1 MSGRKNKKNMPLWH
15 PVLWPSWL
23 LVFTLYLLALLPMSA
38 KQRFGRRLGCFLEG
52 KLTSRAKVAN
62 TNIAPCFPEL
72 DDAAR
77 ERLVRDNF
85 VACTRGFLES
95 IHAWWRDMSGFCEG
109 AEVQGLEHL
118 REAQARGKGV
128 LLIGGHY
135 SIFDFA
141 LPLIAC
147 HLKKP
152 GYMYRP
158 NNNPVIDRMI
168 ENGRRR
174 HFGIRPFTKRELRP
188 LVSFLKKGGE
198 VWFACDQDFGKKT
211 ELFVPF
217 FGTEAGCITSP
228 SYIARV
234 SGASVICVSH
244 LRMPDGRYRVIFSPI
259 QEGFGACKQSDSEAW
274 SRYIE
279 DTIREQPDQYLWL
292 HKRFK
297 TRPEG
302 CAKVY

>member
-1 MSGRKNKKNMPLWH
+1 MAKSSKNNKSQLWH
-15 PVLWPSWL
+15 PRLWPSWAI
-23 LVFTLYLLALLPMSA
+23 VFLLYLLSLLPMAS
-38 KQRFGRRLGCFLEG
+38 KQRLGARLGRFLSG
-52 KLTSRAKVAN
+52 KLKTRARVADRN
-62 TNIAPCFPEL
+62 LEICFPEL
-72 DDAAR
+72 DEQAR
-77 ERLVRDNF
+77 KELVEDNF
-85 VACTRGFLES
+85 VACSRGFLES
-95 IHAWWRDMSGFCEG
+95 AHSWWRDVSPYCET

-118 REAQARGKGV
+118 REAQSKGKGV

-141 LPLIAC
+141 LPLVAC

-152 GYMYRP
+152 GYVYRP

-188 LVSFLKKGGE
+188 MVSFLKKGGE
-198 VWFACDQDFGKKT
+198 IWFACDQDFGRKT

-217 FGTEAGCITSP
+217 FGVEAGCITSP
-228 SYIARV
+228 SYIAKV

-244 LRMPDGRYRVIFSPI
+244 LRMPDGGYRVVFSPI
-259 QEGFGACKQSDSEAW
+259 QDGFGADKYKDTEVWNQ
-274 SRYIE
+274 YIE
-279 DTIREQPDQYLWL
+279 DTVREQPDQYLWL

-297 TRPEG
+297 SRPEG
-302 CAKVY
+302 AGKIY